1 MIVHDFCP
9 VSKHCRRLEKTL
21 SYTVLTRRMPP
32 MGSCVAGLVLSAAFR
47 LSSGEAPSQYAH
59 PLGDHNLITL
69 TLIYL
74 SWKK

>member
-21 SYTVLTRRMPP
+21 SYTVPTRRMPP
-32 MGSCVAGLVLSAAFR
+32 MGFCAIGLVLSAAFR
-47 LSSGEAPSQYAH
+47 LSSREAPSQCAH
-59 PLGDHNLITL
+59 PLGAHNLITL
-69 TLIYL
+69 TLIDF